1 MASPIA
7 IDHRR
12 VHSESGLFIGE
23 EVVCLQTD
31 IDEAI
36 KTSKFD
42 IDNDTDNII
51 NIDHGNGDVE
61 LSISC
66 STTDGLTIN
75 DIIPKGED
83 DDGGGSE
90 LMSIVTSY
98 DVDAE
103 EEEEKAMIVDS
114 TTSTATENRELTVD
128 LPNNTE
134 DETIINYP
142 TNNNRMSPSS
152 KILRNLR
159 QKIAYKVKIAKNRI
173 MIPTS
178 PAFSSPLTTPLSP
191 KAKLELATSNSNSTI
206 NKEKENEGTN
216 SESTCDMTH
225 IIDHSE
231 EDDNSSS
238 VALPTSSSVVQQP
251 CTKEEPT
258 LNTSSN
264 ECDESTNSR
273 STKSSTN
280 TRESSR
286 EIESTSSSI
295 TVSTCD
301 FGSING
307 NHGGKLN
314 EHAIF
319 ENYLLTSPWEAAKN
333 GDYATLSYIVNH
345 ENDVNI
351 WIQKDE
357 EGHVPL
363 YYACTSYNNYK
374 DNSGKYGLEC
384 IKLLLRVWPLEHL
397 PPELLHDNTG
407 NNEEEEKK
415 GTAER
420 SNYDMKKI
428 HLHEDV
434 LQILSRSSKSQGQLT
449 RHKTIHRYS
458 PGLELPEIR
467 EQTSSL
473 SDGGIVVEGVSEQV
487 VPFSFLED
495 LGDDGYVEDY

>member
-23 EVVCLQTD
+23 EVICLQTD

-36 KTSKFD
+36 KTSKLD
-42 IDNDTDNII
+42 TDNDSNII

-75 DIIPKGED
+75 DIISKGEG

-98 DVDAE
+98 DHIDVEEE
-103 EEEEKAMIVDS
+103 EEEEKAMMSVDT
-114 TTSTATENRELTVD
+114 TTSTATESRELAI
-128 LPNNTE
+128 E
-134 DETIINYP
+134 QH
-142 TNNNRMSPSS
+142 TNIMSPSS

-159 QKIAYKVKIAKNRI
+159 QKIAYKVKIAKNK

-178 PAFSSPLTTPLSP
+178 PAFSTPLTPLSP
-191 KAKLELATSNSNSTI
+191 KAKLTLATSNSNSTV
-206 NKEKENEGTN
+206 NKDKENEGTN

-231 EDDNSSS
+231 EDDNSS
-238 VALPTSSSVVQQP
+238 LPTSSVVQQQQ

-295 TVSTCD
+295 TISTCD

-307 NHGGKLN
+307 NNGGKLN

-319 ENYLLTSPWEAAKN
+319 ENYLCTSPWEAAKN

-357 EGHVPL
+357 EGNVPL

-374 DNSGKYGLEC
+374 HNSGKYGLEC

-397 PPELLHDNTG
+397 PIELLRDNTD
-407 NNEEEEKK
+407 NIDKEKK
-415 GTAER
+415 IGIIAES
-420 SNYDMKKI
+420 SNDDMKKI

-449 RHKTIHRYS
+449 RHKTTHRYS

-473 SDGGIVVEGVSEQV
+473 SDGGIVVEGVSEHV
-487 VPFSFLED
+487 VPVSFLED

>member
-31 IDEAI
+31 KDEGII
-36 KTSKFD
+36 KTSKLD
-42 IDNDTDNII
+42 IDNDSNII

-66 STTDGLTIN
+66 STTDGPNIN
-75 DIIPKGED
+75 DIISKGEED
-83 DDGGGSE
+83 GGGGSE

-103 EEEEKAMIVDS
+103 EEEEKAMSVD
-114 TTSTATENRELTVD
+114 TITSTAT
-128 LPNNTE
+128 
-134 DETIINYP
+134 
-142 TNNNRMSPSS
+142 TNIMSPSS

-159 QKIAYKVKIAKNRI
+159 QKIAYKVKIAKNK

-178 PAFSSPLTTPLSP
+178 PAFSTPLTPLSP
-191 KAKLELATSNSNSTI
+191 KAKLTLATSNFNSTV
-206 NKEKENEGTN
+206 NKENENEGTN

-225 IIDHSE
+225 IDQSE
-231 EDDNSSS
+231 EDENSSS
-238 VALPTSSSVVQQP
+238 GALPTSPSVVQQQCP
-251 CTKEEPT
+251 KEEPT
-258 LNTSSN
+258 LNTNSN

-273 STKSSTN
+273 STKSSTS

-307 NHGGKLN
+307 NHNGGKLN

-319 ENYLLTSPWEAAKN
+319 ENYLFTSPWEAAKN
-333 GDYATLSYIVNH
+333 GDYATLSYIVNN

-374 DNSGKYGLEC
+374 HNSGKYGLEC

-397 PPELLHDNTG
+397 PSELLRDNTE
-407 NNEEEEKK
+407 NNENGGTVSSNDDKK
-415 GTAER
+415 K
-420 SNYDMKKI
+420 N
-428 HLHEDV
+428 HLQEDV
-434 LQILSRSSKSQGQLT
+434 LEILARSTKSKGQLT
-449 RHKTIHRYS
+449 RHKTAYRYS
-458 PGLELPEIR
+458 PEPELPEIR

-473 SDGGIVVEGVSEQV
+473 SDGGIVVEGVSEV
-487 VPFSFLED
+487 VPVSFLED

>member
-36 KTSKFD
+36 KTSKLD
-42 IDNDTDNII
+42 IDNDSNII

-75 DIIPKGED
+75 GIISKGEG

-98 DVDAE
+98 DHIDAE
-103 EEEEKAMIVDS
+103 EEEEKAMSVD
-114 TTSTATENRELTVD
+114 TITSTATESRHLTVD
-128 LPNNTE
+128 LPNN
-134 DETIINYP
+134 I
-142 TNNNRMSPSS
+142 MSPSS

-159 QKIAYKVKIAKNRI
+159 QKIAYKVKIAKNR

-178 PAFSSPLTTPLSP
+178 PAFSTPLTTPLSP
-191 KAKLELATSNSNSTI
+191 KAKLTLATSNSNSTV

-238 VALPTSSSVVQQP
+238 VLPTSSVVQP
-251 CTKEEPT
+251 
-258 LNTSSN
+258 TSSN

-301 FGSING
+301 FNG

-319 ENYLLTSPWEAAKN
+319 ENYLLTSPWEAAKC

-374 DNSGKYGLEC
+374 HNSGKYGLEC

-397 PPELLHDNTG
+397 PPELLRDNTG
-407 NNEEEEKK
+407 NN
-415 GTAER
+415 GVTDI
-420 SNYDMKKI
+420 SNNDMKKNI

-434 LQILSRSSKSQGQLT
+434 LAILCKSTKSKGQLT
-449 RHKTIHRYS
+449 RHKTTRYS

>member
-31 IDEAI
+31 IDEGII
-36 KTSKFD
+36 KTSKLD
-42 IDNDTDNII
+42 IDNDSNII

-66 STTDGLTIN
+66 STTDGPNIN
-75 DIIPKGED
+75 DIISKGEED
-83 DDGGGSE
+83 GGGGSE

-98 DVDAE
+98 DVYAE
-103 EEEEKAMIVDS
+103 EEQEKAMSVD
-114 TTSTATENRELTVD
+114 TITSTATESRHLT
-128 LPNNTE
+128 LE
-134 DETIINYP
+134 QP
-142 TNNNRMSPSS
+142 TTSIMSPSS

-159 QKIAYKVKIAKNRI
+159 QKIACKVKIAKNR

-178 PAFSSPLTTPLSP
+178 PAFSTPLTPLSP
-191 KAKLELATSNSNSTI
+191 KAKLTLATSNFNSTV

-225 IIDHSE
+225 IDQSE
-231 EDDNSSS
+231 EDENSSS
-238 VALPTSSSVVQQP
+238 GALPTSPSVVQQQ

-264 ECDESTNSR
+264 ESDESTNSR

-307 NHGGKLN
+307 NHNNGGKLN

-333 GDYATLSYIVNH
+333 GDYSTLSYIVNH

-374 DNSGKYGLEC
+374 HNSGKYGLEC

-397 PPELLHDNTG
+397 PTELLRDNTG
-407 NNEEEEKK
+407 NNEKEKK
-415 GTAER
+415 KGITAES
-420 SNYDMKKI
+420 SNYDTKKKI
-428 HLHEDV
+428 QLHGDV
-434 LQILSRSSKSQGQLT
+434 LEVLCKSTKSKGQLN
-449 RHKTIHRYS
+449 RHKTAHRYS
-458 PGLELPEIR
+458 PGLELPEIK

-473 SDGGIVVEGVSEQV
+473 SDGGIVVEGVSEHV
-487 VPFSFLED
+487 VALSFLED

>member
-23 EVVCLQTD
+23 EVICLQTD

-36 KTSKFD
+36 KTSKLD

-66 STTDGLTIN
+66 STTDGLAIN
-75 DIIPKGED
+75 DIISNEEE

-98 DVDAE
+98 DHIDA
-103 EEEEKAMIVDS
+103 EEEKAMIVD
-114 TTSTATENRELTVD
+114 TITSTATENRELTVD
-128 LPNNTE
+128 LPNN
-134 DETIINYP
+134 I
-142 TNNNRMSPSS
+142 MSPSS

-159 QKIAYKVKIAKNRI
+159 QKIAYKVKIAKNK

-191 KAKLELATSNSNSTI
+191 KAKLTLATSNSNSTI

-231 EDDNSSS
+231 EEDNSSS
-238 VALPTSSSVVQQP
+238 AALPTSPSVVQQQ
-251 CTKEEPT
+251 CTKDEPT

-273 STKSSTN
+273 STKSSTS

-295 TVSTCD
+295 TISTCD

-307 NHGGKLN
+307 NHNGGKLN

-357 EGHVPL
+357 EGNVPL

-374 DNSGKYGLEC
+374 HNSGKYGLEC

-397 PPELLHDNTG
+397 PIELLRDNTG

-415 GTAER
+415 GTAES

-449 RHKTIHRYS
+449 RHKTTHRYS

>member
-36 KTSKFD
+36 KTSKLD
-42 IDNDTDNII
+42 IDNDSDNII

-75 DIIPKGED
+75 DIIPKGEGD

-98 DVDAE
+98 DHIDTE
-103 EEEEKAMIVDS
+103 EEEATMSVD
-114 TTSTATENRELTVD
+114 TITSTVTESRELTVD
-128 LPNNTE
+128 LPNN
-134 DETIINYP
+134 I
-142 TNNNRMSPSS
+142 RSPSS

-159 QKIAYKVKIAKNRI
+159 QKIAYKVKIAKNK

-178 PAFSSPLTTPLSP
+178 PAFSTPLATGPLSP
-191 KAKLELATSNSNSTI
+191 KAKLTLATTSNSNSTI

-231 EDDNSSS
+231 KEDNSSS
-238 VALPTSSSVVQQP
+238 VLPTSPFVVQQQ

-258 LNTSSN
+258 LNTNSN

-280 TRESSR
+280 TRESNR

-301 FGSING
+301 FSING
-307 NHGGKLN
+307 NNGGGRLN

-357 EGHVPL
+357 EGNVPL

-374 DNSGKYGLEC
+374 HNSGKYGLEC

-397 PPELLHDNTG
+397 PPELLRDNTG
-407 NNEEEEKK
+407 NNEKEKK
-415 GTAER
+415 IGITES
-420 SNYDMKKI
+420 SNYDTKKKI
-428 HLHEDV
+428 HVHEDV

-449 RHKTIHRYS
+449 RHKTTHRYS

-473 SDGGIVVEGVSEQV
+473 SDGGIVVEGVSERV
-487 VPFSFLED
+487 VPVSFLED

>member
-31 IDEAI
+31 KDEAL
-36 KTSKFD
+36 KTSKLDLD

-75 DIIPKGED
+75 DIISKGEG
-83 DDGGGSE
+83 DDGCGSE

-98 DVDAE
+98 DHIDVED
-103 EEEEKAMIVDS
+103 EEEKKMVVD
-114 TTSTATENRELTVD
+114 TSTATESRHLTVD
-128 LPNNTE
+128 PP
-134 DETIINYP
+134 INI
-142 TNNNRMSPSS
+142 MSPSS

-178 PAFSSPLTTPLSP
+178 PAFSTPLTPLSP
-191 KAKLELATSNSNSTI
+191 KAKLTLATSNSNSTI
-206 NKEKENEGTN
+206 NNKEKENEGTN

-238 VALPTSSSVVQQP
+238 ALPTSSSVVPQQ
-251 CTKEEPT
+251 CTKEEPI
-258 LNTSSN
+258 NTSSN

-307 NHGGKLN
+307 NHNGGKLN
-314 EHAIF
+314 EHTIF

-374 DNSGKYGLEC
+374 HNSGKYGLEC

-397 PPELLHDNTG
+397 PPELLRDNTD
-407 NNEEEEKK
+407 NN
-415 GTAER
+415 GVTDI
-420 SNYDMKKI
+420 SNNDMKKNI
-428 HLHEDV
+428 LLHEDV
-434 LQILSRSSKSQGQLT
+434 LAILCKSTKSKGQLT
-449 RHKTIHRYS
+449 RNKTARYS